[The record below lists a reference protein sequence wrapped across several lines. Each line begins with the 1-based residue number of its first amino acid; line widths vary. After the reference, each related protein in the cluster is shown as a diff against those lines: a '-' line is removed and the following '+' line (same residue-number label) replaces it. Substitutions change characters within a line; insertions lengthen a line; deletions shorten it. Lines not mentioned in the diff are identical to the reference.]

1 MMNFMLMIMMMK
13 KKKMMLFNLINNK
26 LKIIS
31 NLKINKEE

>member
-1 MMNFMLMIMMMK
+1 MMK